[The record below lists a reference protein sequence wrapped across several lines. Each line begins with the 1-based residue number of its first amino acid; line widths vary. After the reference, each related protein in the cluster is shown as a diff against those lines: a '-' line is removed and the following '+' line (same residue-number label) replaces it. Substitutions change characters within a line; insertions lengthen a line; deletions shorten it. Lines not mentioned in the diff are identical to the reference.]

1 MTLKQKKAIFSMNL
15 KQTVDTIL
23 KSKSRSLRWLAAEMD
38 KTPDGLKLSL
48 IRHSI
53 KYTDIISMSKILEIP
68 ISKFFEA
75 EPGFDQTEDKPA
87 LSAEQKVEDIDLK
100 NSLKAYKELISTL
113 KDQIKDKDRII
124 KLLDRNI

>member
-1 MTLKQKKAIFSMNL
+1 MNL
-15 KQTVDTIL
+15 KQTVDAVL

-53 KYTDIISMSKILEIP
+53 KYIDIITMSTILEVP
-68 ISKFFEA
+68 ISIFFETD
-75 EPGFDQTEDKPA
+75 PHKDKLEDKTAP
-87 LSAEQKVEDIDLK
+87 SEPKSEDIDLK
-100 NSLKAYKELISTL
+100 SNLKTCRELIATL

-124 KLLDRNI
+124 SLLDKK